1 MKKTLKKYKG
11 DEKDE
16 QEEPEDEKGQ
26 EDQEEIN
33 NQYGNYMG
41 LHINQNLYY
50 YPQIPMMGYNLSTI
64 FF

>member
-50 YPQIPMMGYNLSTI
+50 YPKSP
-64 FF
+64 